1 MELGEKI
8 RQARLEAGLSQ
19 RQLCGEE
26 ITRNMLSQIEHGTAK
41 PSMKTLSFLA
51 ARLEKPISYFLDE
64 EIPML
69 PDRKVLEAISCL
81 TAAEDAIAGEKYP
94 YARQLLERAESGYE
108 FLERQRLL
116 LLGRLPGEDLL
127 EIVDALPSLDEEL
140 LLRAE
145 GALDRREEDLAQR
158 LLAAAE
164 NREHPRWHLLRGR
177 LLLAQKQYTAACVHL
192 TVAETAYPEVC
203 IPLLEACYRELGD
216 FQQAYHYA
224 CKQK

>member
-26 ITRNMLSQIEHGTAK
+26 ITRNMLSQIENGTAK

-51 ARLEKPISYFLDE
+51 SRLEKPVSYFLDE
-64 EIPML
+64 GVPIL
-69 PDRKVLEAISCL
+69 SQGNALETISCL
-81 TAAEDAIAGEKYP
+81 TAGEEAIAQEKYP
-94 YARQLLERAESGYE
+94 YARQLLERAKSEIPY
-108 FLERQRLL
+108 LERQRLL
-116 LLGRLPGEDLL
+116 LLGRIPGEN
-127 EIVDALPSLDEEL
+127 IPQIAAALPDMEEEL

-145 GALDRREEDLAQR
+145 AALAQDALERCQR

-164 NREHPRWHLLRGR
+164 DQEQPRWHLLRGR
-177 LLLAQKQYTAACVHL
+177 ALLAQNQHTAAAVHL
-192 TVAETAYPEVC
+192 TRAEAAFPGVC
-203 IPLLEACYRELGD
+203 VPLLEVCYRELGD
-216 FQQAYHYA
+216 FQQAYVYA